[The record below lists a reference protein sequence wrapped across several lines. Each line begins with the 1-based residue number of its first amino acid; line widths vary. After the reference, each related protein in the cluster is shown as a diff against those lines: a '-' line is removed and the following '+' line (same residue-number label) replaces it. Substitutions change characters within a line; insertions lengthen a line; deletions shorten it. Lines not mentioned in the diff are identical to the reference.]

1 MKILQRLKPP
11 RSELIRYLVNGVVA
25 TLIHFGVLSF
35 LMNHQI
41 LHSAGLANL
50 FASTAGIGCSFLGSR
65 YFVFQ
70 RRDGHFFDHA
80 LKFLGLYGS
89 IALLNGGILFVWTD
103 VLGYDYRPGFLIATG
118 LQILSSYTGNKHFV
132 FKGNDCMGTKVIR
145 LIMAGAF
152 FVFLLLLFNLLHS
165 RYLTV
170 NVVFYAAIG
179 DAVLAALV
187 TTFLL
192 QAVPYFRVFAGFERA
207 QMLVIFLLAGYAFAI
222 SVPTVIDR
230 SLSFYI
236 LEKLQ
241 QRGGGI
247 QADRIRQVF
256 VDEYLPEHRL
266 VDVRLTEQAESGTIE
281 IRDGCVRLTAKGERI
296 ASVSRFY
303 RQNFLPK
310 KRLLMGEYT
319 DDLTNPFRHSIPDP
333 GYGCK

>member
-1 MKILQRLKPP
+1 MRIQQRLPPP
-11 RSELIRYLVNGVVA
+11 RAEFVRYLLNGVVA
-25 TLIHFGVLSF
+25 TLIHFGVLSY
-35 LMNHQI
+35 LIKAEI
-41 LHSAGLANL
+41 LRSAGLANVL
-50 FASTAGIGCSFLGSR
+50 AAIVGIACSFLGSR

-70 RRDGHFFDHA
+70 HRKGHVFDHA
-80 LKFLGLYGS
+80 LKFIGLYGA
-89 IALLNGGILFVWTD
+89 IALLNGGVLFIWTD
-103 VLGYDYRPGFLIATG
+103 LLGHDYRPGFLIATV
-118 LQILSSYTGNKHFV
+118 LQVLASYSGNKHFV
-132 FKGNDCMGTKVIR
+132 FKENDRMGTKFIR
-145 LIMAGAF
+145 LVIASTF
-152 FVFLLLLFNLLHS
+152 FVLLLLVFNLLHA
-165 RYLTV
+165 RFVPV

-179 DAVLAALV
+179 DAFLAG
-187 TTFLL
+187 FLTL
-192 QAVPYFRVFAGFERA
+192 LLLLTVPYFRIFGGFEKA
-207 QMLVIFLLAGYAFAI
+207 QMLMIFLLAGYAFAI

-247 QADRIRQVF
+247 RADQIGQVF
-256 VDEYLPEHRL
+256 IGEYLPEHRL

-281 IRDGCVRLTAKGERI
+281 IVGGCVRLTSKGERI
-296 ASVSRFY
+296 ASASRFY